1 MRDAL
6 GPGTT
11 LGYCTNVHAGATLSH
26 IRDNLERFALPVKQN
41 ISPGQP
47 MGVGLWFSAAAVREL
62 IDTDDAKRFG
72 HWLADRGLLAY
83 TVNGFPFAD
92 FHRPVVKHD
101 VYRPDWADVRRYH
114 YTRDLARLLADLLPP
129 DAAEGSISTLPLGW
143 PSGDANV
150 DEARIRDAAAHLT
163 RLVHDLAR
171 LELDTG
177 KHIHV
182 NLEPEPGCL
191 LDTAADAARFFHD
204 HLLGTPD
211 EISVRG
217 YLGVCHDVCHAAV
230 MFEPQNA
237 ALAVYRD
244 AGLRVG
250 KAQLSAAIRV
260 PFDTMD
266 AATRR
271 DTLHHLARFAE
282 ERYLH
287 QTMIRTD
294 DGRLTFHDDLP
305 DALRLHP
312 DPGGEWRVHFH
323 VPVHL
328 DALGPLA
335 TTRPDLAAF
344 LGHLRPDDGLHH
356 FEVET
361 YTRGVLPDPLRRDD
375 PDDLAEGLAAELR
388 SVMAV
393 SR

>member
-11 LGYCTNVHAGATLSH
+11 LGYCTNVHAGATLSAL
-26 IRDNLERFALPVKQN
+26 RDNLERFAVPVKRLV
-41 ISPGQP
+41 SADRP
-47 MGVGLWFSAAAVREL
+47 MGVGLWFAAAAVREL
-62 IDTDDAKRFG
+62 SDFNGVKPFAR
-72 HWLADRGLLAY
+72 WLADRGLLAY
-83 TVNGFPFAD
+83 TLNGFPFAD
-92 FHRPVVKHD
+92 FHRPVVKYD
-101 VYRPDWADVRRYH
+101 VYHPGWADPRRYR
-114 YTRDLARLLADLLPP
+114 YTRDLAHLLADLLPP
-129 DAAEGSISTLPLGW
+129 EATEGSISTLPVGW
-143 PSGDANV
+143 PSGYAAVDA
-150 DEARIRDAAAHLT
+150 AQTRDAAAHLT

-177 KHIHV
+177 KHITV

-211 EISVRG
+211 DVSVRG

-230 MFEPQNA
+230 MFEPQDT
-237 ALAVYRD
+237 ALAAYRD

-250 KAQLSAAIRV
+250 KCQLSSAIRV

-271 DTLHHLARFAE
+271 DALHHLARFAE

-287 QTMIRTD
+287 QTVIRTD

-305 DALRLHP
+305 DALRSHP
-312 DPGGEWRVHFH
+312 APAGEWRVHFH

-335 TTRPDLAAF
+335 TTRGDLATF
-344 LGHLRPDDGLHH
+344 LAHLRPDDALHH

-361 YTRGVLPDPLRRDD
+361 YTRGVLPDRLRRDGL
-375 PDDLAEGLAAELR
+375 DDLAEGLAAELR

-393 SR
+393 PR